1 MAVDPRLDFAR
12 DALKLRGVSRQV
24 MTFVAAVFVVGG
36 ILTAGLDFA
45 EADRYDPTTLQ
56 GWTLISQ
63 TLAAVGLFA
72 LARWRRSV
80 SFAVLGFLIS
90 LIVVEEAFHVLN
102 PVSDWLANV
111 ADIENRW
118 NTVRLG
124 VLNGAL
130 IYGFVAVIGV
140 SLLLVSHWHG
150 SPAERQVVRNVAIL
164 LLIGGIFG
172 GPISTA
178 SYWTEETRRV
188 VFIEEV
194 GETVVFAAM
203 VGYVAGLVVF
213 TQRGADPLSGGSGL
227 ATSGRSWQRRG
238 E

>member
-1 MAVDPRLDFAR
+1 ML
-12 DALKLRGVSRQV
+12 
-24 MTFVAAVFVVGG
+24 
-36 ILTAGLDFA
+36 
-45 EADRYDPTTLQ
+45 
-56 GWTLISQ
+56 SQ
-63 TLAAVGLFA
+63 TLAAVGLFV
-72 LARWRRSV
+72 LGRWRRSV
-80 SFAVLGFLIS
+80 SFAVLGVLIS
-90 LIVVEEAFHVLN
+90 LVVIEEAFHVLN
-102 PVSDWLANV
+102 PVSEWLADV

-130 IYGFVAVIGV
+130 IYGFVAVVGV

-150 SPAERQVVRNVAIL
+150 SPAERRVVRNIALL

-178 SYWTEETRRV
+178 AYWTEDVRRV
-188 VFIEEV
+188 VFVEEV
-194 GETVVFAAM
+194 GETLVFAAM

-213 TQRGADPLSGGSGL
+213 TRWGENPSSAGSGV
-227 ATSGRSWQRRG
+227 ATSTRAWQRPG